1 MLKLV
6 VLGTLEMP
14 AYAKQNQQNEIVEK
28 SEFHIYVKESTWSLT
43 SFLRYYTFKNRAIWL
58 NNNLRTEKEFAAK
71 HK

>member
-28 SEFHIYVKESTWSLT
+28 SEFHIYVKEST
-43 SFLRYYTFKNRAIWL
+43 
-58 NNNLRTEKEFAAK
+58 
-71 HK
+71 